1 MSTQQ
6 ATLHVSGMTCNNCT
20 RFVDN
25 TLRDLTGVETTNVS
39 LENGTAQVKFNTNLL
54 DPTAHKWNPLRGHC
68 RWIFQ
73 KEWNNPTGGCLPTSQ
88 ARRDNPLHFA
98 GRWQWKRTPP

>member
-25 TLRDLTGVETTNVS
+25 TLRDLTGVETTKGYELN
-39 LENGTAQVKFNTNLL
+39 
-54 DPTAHKWNPLRGHC
+54 
-68 RWIFQ
+68 Q
-73 KEWNNPTGGCLPTSQ
+73 KDEFVN
-88 ARRDNPLHFA
+88 D
-98 GRWQWKRTPP
+98 

>member
-6 ATLHVSGMTCNNCT
+6 ATLHVNGMTCNNCT

-54 DPTAHKWNPLRGHC
+54 NLQQIIDAINDT
-68 RWIFQ
+68 
-73 KEWNNPTGGCLPTSQ
+73 
-88 ARRDNPLHFA
+88 HFSVESVE
-98 GRWQWKRTPP
+98 Q

>member
-25 TLRDLTGVETTNVS
+25 SLRDLTGVETTNVS

-54 DPTAHKWNPLRGHC
+54 NLQQIIDAINDT
-68 RWIFQ
+68 
-73 KEWNNPTGGCLPTSQ
+73 
-88 ARRDNPLHFA
+88 HFSVESVE
-98 GRWQWKRTPP
+98 Q

>member
-1 MSTQQ
+1 
-6 ATLHVSGMTCNNCT
+6 MTCNNCT

-54 DPTAHKWNPLRGHC
+54 NLQQIIDAINDT
-68 RWIFQ
+68 
-73 KEWNNPTGGCLPTSQ
+73 
-88 ARRDNPLHFA
+88 HFSVESVE
-98 GRWQWKRTPP
+98 Q

>member
-25 TLRDLTGVETTNVS
+25 TLRDLAGVETTNVS
-39 LENGTAQVKFNTNLL
+39 LENGTAQVQFDADLLNLQQIIEAIN
-54 DPTAHKWNPLRGHC
+54 DT
-68 RWIFQ
+68 
-73 KEWNNPTGGCLPTSQ
+73 
-88 ARRDNPLHFA
+88 HFSVE
-98 GRWQWKRTPP
+98 RVEQ

>member
-25 TLRDLTGVETTNVS
+25 PLRDLTGVETTNVS

-54 DPTAHKWNPLRGHC
+54 NLQQIIDAINDT
-68 RWIFQ
+68 
-73 KEWNNPTGGCLPTSQ
+73 
-88 ARRDNPLHFA
+88 HFSVESVE
-98 GRWQWKRTPP
+98 Q